1 MNRLKFRRLFV
12 SGTLTNSIRSIGRI
26 LKLFMPILFNQSSS
40 NCKIAFV
47 YLSLFSMFY
56 VVYMYLF
63 LNELSKCF
71 LCAIFRILKLYTS
84 SLNENCVQ
92 AFNIPLL
99 NYYNIFTKNTGQSQ
113 CSTLI

>member
-12 SGTLTNSIRSIGRI
+12 SGALTNSIRNIGRI
-26 LKLFMPILFNQSSS
+26 LKLFMPILFNQSSN

-47 YLSLFSMFY
+47 YLKFIFY
-56 VVYMYLF
+56 VVYMCLF
-63 LNELSKCF
+63 LNKLSKSF
-71 LCAIFRILKLYTS
+71 LCAIFGILKLHTS
-84 SLNENCVQ
+84 SLIENC
-92 AFNIPLL
+92 IPLL